1 MHIPFSLTIMGLQ
14 MSLAL
19 AGNAILSNRCPY
31 DIWLWSVAPSG
42 SSAPIHVPPHSQYSE
57 PFRTTGTSF
66 KISKT
71 DQLLGGAHT
80 QFEYSI
86 VDNRIWFDVSLVD
99 CAHGQDASACPGHA
113 EGLAM
118 DSPNKACGRAEC
130 APGSYCPTQAYF
142 VDTPVQK
149 LGLPEPVF
157 SCPGAGTELNLYMKM
172 CSGEAP
178 IKRSLAGR
186 LMAEIAG

>member
-1 MHIPFSLTIMGLQ
+1 MGLQ

-19 AGNAILSNRCPY
+19 AGNAILSNRCSY
-31 DIWLWSVAPSG
+31 DIWVWSVGESSSSG
-42 SSAPIHVPPHSQYSE
+42 PIYIPARSQYSE
-57 PFRTTGTSF
+57 PFRNAGTSF

-71 DQLLGGAHT
+71 NQLVSGAHT

-86 VDNRIWFDVSLVD
+86 VNNNVWFDISLVD
-99 CAHGQDASACPGHA
+99 CAKGENASACPGQA

-118 DSPNKACGRAEC
+118 DSPNAACGRISC

-149 LGLPEPVF
+149 LGLAEPVF
-157 SCPGAGTELNLYMKM
+157 ACPGASTNLDLYMKM
-172 CSGEAP
+172 CANQAP
-178 IKRSLAGR
+178 IKRSVAGR
-186 LMAEIAG
+186 LMAELGG